1 LFIYP
6 LTLALILFFMGIF
19 SLPRRVSWEYLYF

>member
-6 LTLALILFFMGIF
+6 LIFAIILFFMGIF
-19 SLPRRVSWEYLYF
+19 SLPRRVSWEYL